1 MVGDA
6 AQVRAEIVG
15 YRGSAPLTT
24 DLVGGQVPVAFDTLD
39 SLLPQ
44 HDAGK
49 VRILAVSSAK
59 RSPLAPN
66 VPTFRRPVWTWWPP
80 AGTRSLP
87 RPACLPRRWSAC
99 RSSSMK

>member
-49 VRILAVSSAK
+49 VRIPGCLQRQAQ
-59 RSPLAPN
+59 
-66 VPTFRRPVWTWWPP
+66 P
-80 AGTRSLP
+80 AGAERAHLQGGRSGPGGHRLERSLP
-87 RPACLPRRWSAC
+87 WPACLPRRWSAC

>member
-1 MVGDA
+1 M
-6 AQVRAEIVG
+6 
-15 YRGSAPLTT
+15 TT
-24 DLVGGQVPVAFDTLD
+24 DLVGGHCQWLFDTLD

-59 RSPLAPN
+59 RSALAPN
-66 VPTFRRPVWTWWPP
+66 VPTFKEAGLDWWPP

-87 RPACLPRRWSAC
+87 WPACLPRRWSAC